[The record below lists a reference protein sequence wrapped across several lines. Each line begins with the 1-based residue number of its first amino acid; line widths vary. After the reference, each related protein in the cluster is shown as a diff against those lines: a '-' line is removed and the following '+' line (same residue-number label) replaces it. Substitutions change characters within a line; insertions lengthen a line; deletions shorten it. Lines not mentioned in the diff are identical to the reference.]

1 MVVGE
6 STRGLDITINVCKT
20 KKLTNMR
27 SSGTDESLRLTP
39 PRILSL
45 EQALEFINDDELL
58 EVTPQS
64 IRIRKKILDANQRA
78 RATKKANA

>member
-1 MVVGE
+1 
-6 STRGLDITINVCKT
+6 
-20 KKLTNMR
+20 MR

-39 PRILSL
+39 PKILSL

-64 IRIRKKILDANQRA
+64 IRLRKKILDVNLRQK
-78 RATKKANA
+78 ATKKANA

>member
-1 MVVGE
+1 
-6 STRGLDITINVCKT
+6 
-20 KKLTNMR
+20 MR

-58 EVTPQS
+58 EVTPES
-64 IRIRKKILDANQRA
+64 IRLRKKILDVNQRA